1 MSFLK
6 GLARVKLDGQKG
18 LSKDKPIRVLE
29 APDVVY
35 IPLCIGVSIQFDIH
49 VNEGDHVDIGTK
61 LATRK
66 DMYVPLY
73 SPVSGTVRGFE
84 KRPHLS
90 GRVCNHIVIENDHK
104 DTKVKAID
112 VDADNL
118 TSEDI
123 VGVMKE
129 MGLVGLGGSG
139 FPTFIKYGHPE
150 QINTILINGVECEPF
165 LTSDHVAMKRDIEDL
180 FKGTALMMKAA
191 QCDKAIIAI
200 KVHRQDLFK
209 MMKEKEASYPGI
221 TSMEVPDAYPMG
233 WEKTLVKQVFK
244 KEYDKLPSE
253 VGVIV
258 NNASTAIAL
267 SKAVY
272 EGDAIYRRVMTVSG
286 TAVNDPQ
293 NVDVVVG
300 TPFSDVLSQIGG
312 LKDGDGYILGGGP
325 MMGKPL
331 ANDQFV
337 IHEYCNGVTCNLVE
351 KMDTIPCLKCGE
363 CTLHC
368 PAHLQ
373 PVKAIQAVKAN
384 NLEAMEKL
392 DVCRCVECGICTYVC
407 PSKIEVTDFVKQ
419 AKQAVYVANLKK
431 QAQARAAQ
439 AKGGK
444 K

>member
-6 GLARVKLDGQKG
+6 GLARVKVDGQKG

-49 VNEGDHVDIGTK
+49 VKEGDHVDIGTK

-73 SPVSGTVRGFE
+73 SPVSGTVKGFE

-90 GRVCNHIVIENDHK
+90 GRICNHIVIENDHQ

-112 VDADNL
+112 VDVDNL
-118 TSEDI
+118 TSEEV

-150 QINTILINGVECEPF
+150 QIHTILINGVECEPF
-165 LTSDHVAMKRDIEDL
+165 LTSDHVSMKRDIDEL

-191 QCDKAIIAI
+191 QCDKAVIAI
-200 KVHRQDLFK
+200 KVHRTDLFE
-209 MMKEKEASYPGI
+209 MMKAKEAEYPGI
-221 TSMEVPDAYPMG
+221 TGVEVPDAYPMG

-267 SKAVY
+267 SKACY
-272 EGDAIYRRVMTVSG
+272 QGDAIYRRVMTVSG
-286 TAVNDPQ
+286 TSVNEPQ

-300 TPFSDVLSQIGG
+300 TPFNEILAQIGG

-325 MMGKPL
+325 MMGKPM
-331 ANDQFV
+331 NSDQFV
-337 IHEYCNGVTCNLVE
+337 IHEYCNGITCNLVE
-351 KMDTIPCLKCGE
+351 KMDTVACLKCGE

-392 DVCRCVECGICTYVC
+392 EISRCVECGICTYVC

-431 QAQARAAQ
+431 QAQARAQ
-439 AKGGK
+439 ANKGGQK
-444 K
+444 